1 MLLTLFGCVRLSSL
15 VFHIHITFP
24 FLSYALKHVQEVFCF
39 GCGEKKRYMY
49 NILYWSEVN
58 RNIIKPQFDF
68 LHHQE
73 EKALKRLWEVEI

>member
-1 MLLTLFGCVRLSSL
+1 MFKKYFFLAVVR
-15 VFHIHITFP
+15 
-24 FLSYALKHVQEVFCF
+24 
-39 GCGEKKRYMY
+39 KKDICIAFYIGL
-49 NILYWSEVN
+49 NSEVN